1 MLRINLGKNTAVMLA
16 LCLCMGGCRAASAEE
31 NQSVATSVESTGQNG
46 GLSIQK
52 EEASELLYVDA
63 LEKTENK
70 ALKFTTVRRGDFAVT
85 TSVEG
90 KIVYPERRQIRYE
103 FPYGNTYYLEVMGT
117 ESRVKNVGDAIARI
131 YVEIDEIQLAYMER
145 NLKRMEERGETG
157 SAYEELQKQLE
168 EMSEALNKTEI
179 VIDTE
184 GILLEQDTPQFGSKI
199 TSYTIVVA
207 DPTKRMLE
215 VSNTSGQFRYGQK
228 VKVTAKING
237 VDQTGTGTV
246 ITAST
251 GNVSAELVGGNAY
264 ICLDEDSEYL
274 YNGGAIRVSVD
285 TVRMEDVLLLDASA
299 VYMKNGVQMV
309 KVKDEYGL
317 HEVTFSFGRKNAST
331 YWVID
336 GLEEG
341 AEILVQ

>member
-1 MLRINLGKNTAVMLA
+1 MLKINLGKKTAVMLA
-16 LCLCMGGCRAASAEE
+16 LCLCMCGCGGASAEE
-31 NQSVATSVESTGQNG
+31 NPSVDASAESTGQTS

-52 EEASELLYVDA
+52 EESSELLYVDA
-63 LEKTENK
+63 LEKKENK
-70 ALKFTTVRRGDFAVT
+70 ALKFTTVRRGDFIVT

-90 KIVYPERRQIRYE
+90 KIVYPEKKQIRYE
-103 FPYGNTYYLEVMGT
+103 FPYGNTYYLEALGT
-117 ESRVKNVGDAIARI
+117 ESRVKNEGDAIAAI
-131 YVEIDEIQLAYMER
+131 YVEMDEIQLASMER
-145 NLKRMEERGETG
+145 SLQRMEERGETG
-157 SAYEELQKQLE
+157 SAYEELKKQLA

-179 VIDTE
+179 LMETE
-184 GILLEQDTPQFGSKI
+184 GILLQQDTPQFGSRI

-215 VSNTSGQFRYGQK
+215 VANTGGQFRYGQK
-228 VKVTAKING
+228 VTVTAKING

-246 ITAST
+246 ITASP

-285 TVRMEDVLLLDASA
+285 SVRMEDVLLLDASA

-317 HEVTFSFGRKNAST
+317 HEVTFSFGRKNASA